1 MDRPGLVSRVHE
13 YAEAVS
19 QYDPYAPREAE
30 PEYQYSP
37 VRRGITFRELI
48 RKLFAPII
56 ALGLLLLKFGAFA
69 IKFFGIFI
77 SIGGY
82 ALIWGWKFAVGFVVL
97 ILIHEL
103 GHFVEAKRQGLN
115 PSLPVFI
122 PFLGAYVAMKNAPF
136 DPWRNLL
143 VSAAGPFAG
152 GLASLATWGIGEA
165 TDSRLLVALAYSGF
179 LLNLFNLIPVRPFDG
194 GYIWRSVRALNVG
207 RRQHAAWTSTAR
219 TVLGGAVYAGLIA
232 SLVLGMVATHV
243 PQDRL

>member
-1 MDRPGLVSRVHE
+1 M
-13 YAEAVS
+13 S
-19 QYDPYAPREAE
+19 QYDPYAPREIE

-37 VRRGITFRELI
+37 VQRGPSFRELI
-48 RKLFAPII
+48 RRLFAPII

-82 ALIWGWKFAVGFVVL
+82 ALIWGWKFGVGFVLL
-97 ILIHEL
+97 ILVHEL
-103 GHFVEAKRQGLN
+103 GHFVEAKRQGLH

-152 GLASLATWGIGEA
+152 GLAALATWGIGEA
-165 TDSRLLVALAYSGF
+165 TDSRLLVALAYAGF

-194 GYIWRSVRALNVG
+194 GFIWRSVRALYVG
-207 RRQHAAWTSTAR
+207 QRQNADWTSPGRA
-219 TVLGGAVYAGLIA
+219 VLGGAVYVGLIA
-232 SLVLGMVATHV
+232 TLVLGMYATHV